1 MPYHMKIIIIGDPGV
16 GKTSLVK
23 RFVSGQF
30 STDYRA
36 SIGTNIFIKKFQLDS
51 EDVSIHLW
59 DIAGQEK
66 WIRMRRSYYSG
77 SHGVLVVGDL
87 TRGNT
92 FKQMT
97 SFWIPDLR
105 ENCGK
110 IPIILLA
117 NKSDLKSE
125 VSKDYIMEISK
136 KIEAESILITSAKR
150 GENVEEAFHMLA
162 RTIIRTKA

>member
-1 MPYHMKIIIIGDPGV
+1 MKIIIIGEPGV

-36 SIGTNIFIKKFQLDS
+36 SIGTNIFIKKFKLDS
-51 EDVSIHLW
+51 HDISIHLW

-66 WIRMRRSYYSG
+66 WIRMRHSYYSG
-77 SHGVLVVGDL
+77 SHGALVVGDL
-87 TRGNT
+87 TREDT
-92 FKQMT
+92 FKQIT
-97 SFWIPDLR
+97 SFWIPDLK

-125 VSKDYIMEISK
+125 LKKEFITEIGK
-136 KIEAESILITSAKR
+136 KVESDSILITSAKR
-150 GENVEEAFHMLA
+150 GENVEDAFHLIA
-162 RTIIRTKA
+162 KTIINTKA